1 MPGSI
6 LDRTLSA
13 PCRTLSAP
21 CPHLAE
27 TPRAL
32 HVAQSHTD
40 LKPVPPQSQVPMPRT
55 RYVHVHLISDAT
67 GETLIATARAAAAQ
81 FPDAQ
86 AIEHVASL
94 VRTPEQLERALAKIE
109 EAPGIVL
116 YTLVDPDLALR
127 IEARCRE
134 IGVPCA
140 AVLAP
145 ILSVFDAYLQMKQES
160 RAGAQHTMDAGYFR
174 RIDALN
180 FVMAHDDGHLPTDL
194 GQADV
199 ILVGVSRTSKTP
211 TAIYLANRGVK
222 AANVPLVPS
231 LALPEPL
238 ARVLRGPDAAR
249 PLVVG
254 LVASV
259 EHILQIRRNRLDA
272 LGFDEEVPAA
282 RDRDPDGLDL
292 DLLSDDA
299 DFDLMPP
306 GGSDPDGAAL
316 RAAGLGTAGLDAAG
330 LDAAGL
336 GTADLGTAGLNSALP
351 NTALDGVSL
360 APIAATTMTD
370 GMQAHLSVPDYVDRA
385 SVAAEIAEAKAL
397 CARHGW
403 PMIDVTRRSIE
414 ETAAAV
420 IALLQERS
428 GRPVGVE

>member
-1 MPGSI
+1 
-6 LDRTLSA
+6 
-13 PCRTLSAP
+13 
-21 CPHLAE
+21 
-27 TPRAL
+27 
-32 HVAQSHTD
+32 
-40 LKPVPPQSQVPMPRT
+40 MPRT

-94 VRTPEQLERALAKIE
+94 VRTPEQLERALARIE
-109 EAPGIVL
+109 DAPGIVL
-116 YTLVDPDLALR
+116 YTLVDPDLGLR

-238 ARVLRGPDAAR
+238 ARVLRGPNAAQ

-272 LGFDEEVPAA
+272 LGFDEEVPAP

-299 DFDLMPP
+299 DFDRMPP
-306 GGSDPDGAAL
+306 EATDPDGTAL
-316 RAAGLGTAGLDAAG
+316 DTAS
-330 LDAAGL
+330 
-336 GTADLGTAGLNSALP
+336 LNTALP

-360 APIAATTMTD
+360 APIAATTMLD
-370 GMQAHLSVPDYVDRA
+370 GTQAHLSVPDYVDRA

-403 PMIDVTRRSIE
+403 PTIDVTRRSIE